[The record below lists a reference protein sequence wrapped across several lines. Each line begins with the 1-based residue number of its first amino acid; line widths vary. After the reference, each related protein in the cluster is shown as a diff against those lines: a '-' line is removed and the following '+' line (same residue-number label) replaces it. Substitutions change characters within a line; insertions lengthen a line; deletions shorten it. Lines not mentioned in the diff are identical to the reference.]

1 MTITTPFH
9 QDARKDEQV
18 DRRVDVQTDGRKL
31 PVKTA
36 ADCRRR
42 ARS

>member
-9 QDARKDEQV
+9 HDVRKDEQV
-18 DRRVDVQTDGRKL
+18 DRRVDVQTDGRK
-31 PVKTA
+31 A
-36 ADCRRR
+36 AGKDSGDCRRR